1 MVKLSND
8 EKKWQ
13 AENDAETMARYE
25 EIMSDSARRN
35 AAIKAARERA
45 DDLNKRASAMSK
57 VANNKPKT
65 ISSRSKKK

>member
-1 MVKLSND
+1 MAKLSND

-13 AENDAETMARYE
+13 AESDAETMARYE

-45 DDLNKRASAMSK
+45 YDLNKRASAMSK
-57 VANNKPKT
+57 VASNKSKT
-65 ISSRSKKK
+65 TSSRSKKK

>member
-1 MVKLSND
+1 MAKLSND

-13 AENDAETMARYE
+13 AESDAETMARYE

-65 ISSRSKKK
+65 TSSRNKKK